1 MIFDNMEAFEGLSAF
16 WPSGLSGSILVTTRN
31 KTLAKEF
38 TEFQLS
44 VSPFE
49 PLEARRFLL
58 KYRTNDTE
66 LTSEEDNAATIIS
79 QRLGNLP
86 LVLDLVR
93 HHVSASGSSYK
104 EFLQSYGEPIEPFL
118 YDRSSASWKNEWY
131 HQNIL
136 ATYTLRLQKMSKK
149 AAEMVEVLAI
159 LDASCVPLSIF
170 RADNEAMSDQST
182 FRIWPLMLTVD
193 TGCIMARILKMS
205 CPNSK
210 IGLKAQ
216 SRILTSEHDA
226 RPIMPQTSANNGP
239 DLTQWC
245 QN

>member
-1 MIFDNMEAFEGLSAF
+1 MIFDNMEAFEGLSSF

-49 PLEARRFLL
+49 PLDARRFLL
-58 KYRTNDTE
+58 QYRANDTE
-66 LTSEEDNAATIIS
+66 LTSEEDNATAIIS

-93 HHVSASGSSYK
+93 HHVWASGSSYK
-104 EFLQSYGEPIEPFL
+104 EFLQSYREPIEPFL

-149 AAEMVEVLAI
+149 AVEMVQVLAI

-170 RADNEAMSDQST
+170 RADKEAMSVQSM
-182 FRIWPLMLTVD
+182 FPIWLPMLTLH
-193 TGCIMARILKMS
+193 TGCIMARMLKMS
-205 CPNSK
+205 CLTSK
-210 IGLKAQ
+210 IGSKAQ
-216 SRILTSEHDA
+216 SRTSTSEHDA
-226 RPIMPQTSANNGP
+226 WPTAP
-239 DLTQWC
+239 
-245 QN
+245 